1 MHTISIK
8 QNDERVIQLAKVD
21 PLMGRLI
28 HIIGDVHIIMRPN
41 FFQSL
46 VRSIIGQQIS
56 VAAANSIYN
65 HLKAL
70 VGKTLTPENI
80 SALSD
85 NDLRHVG
92 FSKQKIRY
100 VRDLTVKIRSATL
113 NLNILPSLNNKDAV
127 KQLTKT
133 KGIGKWTAEMFL
145 IFSLGRMD
153 VLSLDDI
160 GIQRGAQWLY
170 QVDRRERRNILIKMA
185 DVWHPHYTIASVY
198 LWEAVR
204 LDLINQYTNIT
215 EAETAIY

>member
-28 HIIGDVHIIMRPN
+28 HIIGDVHFIMRPN

-70 VGKTLTPENI
+70 VGKTMNIENI

-85 NDLRHVG
+85 KDLRHVG

-113 NLNILPSLNNKDAV
+113 NLNILTSLNNKDAV

-160 GIQRGAQWLY
+160 GI
-170 QVDRRERRNILIKMA
+170 DRKS
-185 DVWHPHYTIASVY
+185 T
-198 LWEAVR
+198 R
-204 LDLINQYTNIT
+204 L
-215 EAETAIY
+215 